1 MERYEAYRRF
11 ARECLEIAPTMDDPK
26 AKAMMVQ
33 MAQAW
38 FRLAEEYAKSREREA
53 LRKVGDR
60 ARMPLRAE

>member
-1 MERYEAYRRF
+1 
-11 ARECLEIAPTMDDPK
+11 MDDPK

-53 LRKVGDR
+53 LRKVGDG